1 MSKRHYLLAA
11 GCLAALGVI
20 GTEAAALQEPTSAMP
35 AETVMAP
42 GSGSSKSDFPSF
54 DSVTKEYSKV
64 TPTADGQA
72 GMYTLFVNDKTGK
85 VLAELPR
92 NFERQKVFIAFTI
105 KGGIS
110 EAGVQAGDMYAYWK
124 RFGKRLALIQPNYEV
139 RTTGDKQSKAGY
151 RRVHTDRVILDVPIV
166 TMGSKGG
173 PVIDLT
179 NLLVNQST
187 KFFGGRTAGAN
198 TRLAKIAKAKAFPKN
213 VELAFEMPL
222 RGGKFGTIYYSFAEI
237 PENTGY
243 KPREADERL
252 GYFVTSHRD
261 IGDASDE
268 SPWKR
273 YINRWH
279 LEKADPS
286 LQLSPPKKPIEFY
299 IEHTTPVRYRRWVRD
314 GVLEW
319 NKAFEKV
326 GIDNAIVVYQQDEA
340 TGAHME
346 KDPEDA
352 RYNFIL
358 WTNSDM
364 GFAIGPSRVHPRT
377 GQILDADIVM
387 DEGFITGWSK
397 TWESLIP
404 QMAMENFGPETYTW
418 LESRPGADPRVT
430 LAPPSQQEAVRQTLA
445 REAVMRANGQLPG
458 HHERMSS
465 SDPTLMGDD
474 LYDGLTGRI
483 SQVNGA
489 CQHAC
494 CKAFDVALFRL
505 NYDLIMNMEQPTSM
519 DDDSDSKKDPI
530 SGKWNGMVSFSGPEG
545 MSQEM
550 SFSMDLQLQSDGSV
564 TGEAEI
570 GPMGSMEIS
579 GTWDSKTSTLTVQ
592 PVDADEEPMVLKL
605 EDGRLT
611 GDMSEG
617 QMSLTIWAE
626 RESFVEA
633 DSSGSSSDDGDETE
647 EETVEDMD
655 EDTDAEEATEEEE
668 ETTVKTGK
676 ASRKGDVQLIDGVP
690 ESFIGPQLKDVIMHE
705 VGHTLGLRH
714 NFKGSRIYDLDEMN
728 AEEMKGKAIGGS
740 VMDYLPV
747 NINYGEDANQGDY
760 TMVTIGPYD
769 YWVIEYGY
777 ANDRNYK
784 KVLERVAEP
793 QLAYATDEDTWGP
806 DPTARRFDNAKNP
819 LDYADSQIALI
830 KDLRVK
836 IIEDMVED
844 GESWSEAR
852 KAYELLLG
860 KHSSAVG
867 IAANWIGGS
876 YLNRHKKGDPDA
888 VRPIENIPAEQQR
901 RALAFVLE
909 NTMKDECY
917 GLNSELLHRMT
928 VDKWYDQGG
937 MRFLYQD
944 ETYPVHSRIS
954 GIQSMALTQVLN
966 PTTLQRIYDNE
977 FRAMGEEDV
986 LTLPETMDEVKVI
999 VWSEL
1004 DEQPDS
1010 NVSNQS
1016 PYISSLRRNLQ
1027 RTHIDRLIDMSMP
1040 SNGMGS
1046 AAAPVSNLSRMQL
1059 REILDDIEEVKT
1071 RKMDAY
1077 SKAHLA
1083 EARSKIERA
1092 LDAQYLYNV
1101 DDISGGGFD
1110 MGFMFMQEQKTDE

>member
-187 KFFGGRTAGAN
+187 KFFGVRTAGAN

-326 GIDNAIVVYQQDEA
+326 GIDGAIVVYQQDEA

-655 EDTDAEEATEEEE
+655 EDADAEEATEEEE

>member
-326 GIDNAIVVYQQDEA
+326 GIDGAIVVYQQDEA